1 MISQRQRF
9 ASAFSLHRI
18 SGLYLLLII
27 VVTFGIWVPNLFL
40 TQGTLDSILS
50 SQAVIAIV
58 ALGALAPLSA
68 GAIDISGGANANLAA
83 VIVTILQTEHN
94 WSMWA
99 AIGFAILVSL
109 TIGAGNGI
117 LVVKFGI
124 NPIITTLA
132 MTSIVTAIQTILV
145 GANQPFP
152 VSNPNFGRLTQASFF
167 NIQAIV
173 LYLIVIALVMWWLLE
188 YTPVGR
194 YLRAI
199 GANAE
204 ASRLSGI
211 KVGKWIFISFL
222 ISGVIYGLG
231 GVLYVSQVGPSLTF
245 GQSFVLPAL
254 AACFLGSTQIRP
266 GTFNVWGTLIAIYV
280 LAAGV
285 KGLQLV
291 TGAPWLADMFN
302 GIALLLAVG
311 FAVWQQKRNLEARRK
326 GAGSQASDEPIDQPG
341 DPEVKP
347 AS

>member
-1 MISQRQRF
+1 MIPERQRF

-40 TQGTLDSILS
+40 TQGTFDSILS
-50 SQAVIAIV
+50 SQAVIAII

-83 VIVTILQTEHN
+83 VIVTILQNQHN
-94 WSMWA
+94 WPMWP
-99 AIGFAILVSL
+99 AIGLAILVSL
-109 TIGAGNGI
+109 TIGAGNGV

-132 MTSIVTAIQTILV
+132 MTSIITAVQTILV
-145 GANQPFP
+145 GTNQPFP
-152 VSNPNFGRLTQASFF
+152 VQNPGFGRLTQASLF
-167 NIQAIV
+167 NIEAVV
-173 LYLIVIALVMWWLLE
+173 LYLIVIAIVVWWMLE
-188 YTPVGR
+188 FTPVGR

-211 KVGKWIFISFL
+211 KVGKWIFVSFL
-222 ISGVIYGLG
+222 ISGTIYGLG
-231 GVLYVSQVGPSLTF
+231 GVMYASQVGPSLTF
-245 GQSFVLPAL
+245 GQAFVLPAL

-266 GTFNVWGTLIAIYV
+266 GSFNVWGTLIAIYV

-302 GIALLLAVG
+302 GMALLLAVG

-326 GAGSQASDEPIDQPG
+326 GAGSQPSDGPVHQPSG
-341 DPEVKP
+341 PEVEHAP
-347 AS
+347 

>member
-1 MISQRQRF
+1 
-9 ASAFSLHRI
+9 
-18 SGLYLLLII
+18 
-27 VVTFGIWVPNLFL
+27 
-40 TQGTLDSILS
+40 
-50 SQAVIAIV
+50 
-58 ALGALAPLSA
+58 
-68 GAIDISGGANANLAA
+68 
-83 VIVTILQTEHN
+83 
-94 WSMWA
+94 
-99 AIGFAILVSL
+99 
-109 TIGAGNGI
+109 
-117 LVVKFGI
+117 
-124 NPIITTLA
+124 
-132 MTSIVTAIQTILV
+132 
-145 GANQPFP
+145 
-152 VSNPNFGRLTQASFF
+152 
-167 NIQAIV
+167 
-173 LYLIVIALVMWWLLE
+173 MWWLLE

-211 KVGKWIFISFL
+211 NVGKWIFISFL

-231 GVLYVSQVGPSLTF
+231 GVLYASQVGPSLTF

-311 FAVWQQKRNLEARRK
+311 FGGLATEAKSRSTEEGCRSIGKRRTSSRDQRPRGRRRVSSGLSALDPGFERILSSCASPEHQSDWRMDAPKRSRNGRRLEAAIRQ
-326 GAGSQASDEPIDQPG
+326 AGLPL
-341 DPEVKP
+341 PEIGNDDALLRVERCGLCGTDLDNT
-347 AS
+347 ATA